1 MKPQNR
7 GRSADELGSKET
19 DLPRARSPRRHIV
32 LYSGGQERRNALIH
46 ESLLSLALRRPGQR
60 AKTQIRMTYIAYT
73 AEGAVGFFRRFE
85 RRYQAFGGTHFHCI
99 SADDVELARPGAARR
114 RATRA
119 LLSSDV
125 VYLSGG
131 NTFHYLMHL
140 RRSGLFSVVR
150 QFADRGGVLAGLS
163 AGAILATPNIGLA
176 AHPPFDRDENEV
188 ALPESRWGALDL
200 VDFEF
205 FPHYRKSRRYREAL
219 QSYSERSRFP
229 LYACSDG
236 SGIVVEGDRFTAH
249 GDVWLFDRGQIR
261 KIQG

>member
-1 MKPQNR
+1 M
-7 GRSADELGSKET
+7 GSEESAVSR
-19 DLPRARSPRRHIV
+19 PRSPRRHIV

-46 ESLLSLALRRPGQR
+46 ESLLALALRRPGKR
-60 AKTQIRMTYIAYT
+60 AKKWIRMTYLAYT
-73 AEGAVGFFRRFE
+73 HDGALGFYRRFE
-85 RRYQAFGGTHFHCI
+85 RRYQAFGGTHFACI
-99 SADDVELARPGAARR
+99 AVDDPDLARPGPARNR
-114 RATRA
+114 SIAT

-140 RRSGLFSVVR
+140 RRSRLFAVLR

-176 AHPPFDRDENEV
+176 AYPNFDRDENQV
-188 ALPESRWGALDL
+188 DLPQTRWGALDL

-205 FPHYRKSRRYREAL
+205 FPHYRTSRRYREAML
-219 QSYSERSRFP
+219 EYSRCGQFP
-229 LYACSDG
+229 VYACRDG

-249 GDVWLFDRGQIR
+249 GDVWLFDRGQVR
-261 KIQG
+261 KISG

>member
-1 MKPQNR
+1 L
-7 GRSADELGSKET
+7 S
-19 DLPRARSPRRHIV
+19 RARSARRHIV

-46 ESLLSLALRRPGQR
+46 ESLLSLALRRPRKR
-60 AKTQIRMTYIAYT
+60 AKRQIRMTYVAFT
-73 AEGAVGFFRRFE
+73 ADGAATFFRRFE
-85 RRYQAFGGTHFHCI
+85 RRYQAFGGTHFHCVA
-99 SADDVELARPGAARR
+99 ADDTELTRPGSARKQ
-114 RATRA
+114 ATRII
-119 LLSSDV
+119 LSSDV

-140 RRSGLFSVVR
+140 RRSGLIPALR

-163 AGAILATPNIGLA
+163 AGAILTTPNIGLA
-176 AHPPFDRDENEV
+176 AYPEFDRDENEV

-205 FPHYRKSRRYREAL
+205 FPHYRTSRRYREAL
-219 QSYSERSRFP
+219 QAYSQRSQLP
-229 LYACSDG
+229 LYACRDG

-249 GDVWLFDRGQIR
+249 GDVWLFDRGQTR